1 MPARCSAASAVFV
14 PVHPGPGPWTID
26 EVRRAPEQGFQ
37 RVIGIELRGV
47 QADLVSAVVR
57 IGPQHLNSVGLVHG
71 GVLLA
76 IADSL
81 GAMGAVQHLAPDQRT
96 ATLESKANFVRP
108 AQGGLVAARCTKLH
122 VGRRTSVWQ
131 TTIKNESGQLVA
143 HMIQTQLHMSE

>member
-1 MPARCSAASAVFV
+1 VFV
-14 PVHPGPGPWTID
+14 PIHAGPGPWTID

-37 RVIGIELRGV
+37 RLIGIELCDV
-47 QADLVSAVVR
+47 QADLISAVVR
-57 IGPQHLNSVGLVHG
+57 IGPHHLNSVGLVHG

-108 AQGGLVAARCTKLH
+108 AQGGVVTARCTNLH
-122 VGRRTSVWQ
+122 AGRRTSVWQ
-131 TTIKNESGQLVA
+131 TRIENESGQLVA
-143 HMIQTQLHMSE
+143 HMIQTQLHIGD